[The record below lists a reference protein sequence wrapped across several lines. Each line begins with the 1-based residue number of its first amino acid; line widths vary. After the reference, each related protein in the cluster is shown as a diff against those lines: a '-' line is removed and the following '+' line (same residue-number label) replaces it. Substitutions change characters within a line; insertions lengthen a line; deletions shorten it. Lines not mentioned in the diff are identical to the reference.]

1 MFPDFRLMIAAV
13 LGSVVALMCG
23 FGVFAAFRVN
33 HEPLARL
40 PSATAPLQLVVGN
53 ATPLPLA
60 IAAAPPTALG
70 MIDAPIRSDGTG
82 GTAAPLVPAVVPEP
96 QTAIA
101 EPELAAPQAS
111 QPRVA
116 EAEPPAPRAAEPPT
130 IATVPA
136 VVIANT
142 DERAAEAPARESDPA
157 SAASTSPPKPLS
169 PQDQPQ
175 QATLPDE
182 EHEAKRPA
190 GVETFA
196 EVGAVADAA
205 AAQALPVA
213 KAKQETEASHA
224 DADGEPQSATAHK
237 PARQVEEKRR
247 TRVAARTRRA
257 HRPRSTAAAD
267 VVAQA
272 GAASQFA
279 TAPSPQFE
287 TAPQPADGLAWQ
299 SNGGRRVKLTSRK
312 PARKRS
318 AVGGPFVSPPQR

>member
-23 FGVFAAFRVN
+23 FAVFAAFRVN

-60 IAAAPPTALG
+60 IAAAPPTALS
-70 MIDAPIRSDGTG
+70 MIDAPIRSDGAS
-82 GTAAPLVPAVVPEP
+82 GTAVSLAPAVVPEP
-96 QTAIA
+96 PTAVA
-101 EPELAAPQAS
+101 EPEPAAPRA
-111 QPRVA
+111 PERRVV
-116 EAEPPAPRAAEPPT
+116 EAEPPAPRAAEPLAA
-130 IATVPA
+130 ATVPA
-136 VVIANT
+136 VVTANT
-142 DERAAEAPARESDPA
+142 DERAAEPPAQEADPA
-157 SAASTSPPKPLS
+157 PTDSASPPKPLS

-182 EHEAKRPA
+182 EHEAERPA
-190 GVETFA
+190 GLETFA

-205 AAQALPVA
+205 AAAQALPVA
-213 KAKQETEASHA
+213 KQESEASHA
-224 DADGEPQSATAHK
+224 GADGEPHSATAHK
-237 PARQVEEKRR
+237 PARQVEEKKR
-247 TRVAARTRRA
+247 TRVVARTRRA
-257 HRPRSTAAAD
+257 RRPRSTAVAD
-267 VVAQA
+267 VAGQA

-287 TAPQPADGLAWQ
+287 TAPQPAGGLASQ
-299 SNGGRRVKLTSRK
+299 TNGGRRVKLTSRK

-318 AVGGPFVSPPQR
+318 AVGGPFVSLPQR